1 MAIYSAKKWLFVLNG
16 TEEHLKKVFFSVK
29 DQVVFSEAH
38 FLSFPHG
45 KFFELRVFSEFIKAV
60 NLKKIRSIYSFP
72 NIFWSEGF
80 NDEELFISSMNN
92 YKNKSN
98 AEKLTNPIPESLHI
112 NTFVPKKDRQ
122 KRNKNIARKL
132 RAAQQKID
140 QLNSSFGE
148 VFDIDPLNC
157 LPSDIADLPAI
168 IDFDEDFFEVKN
180 AMSFI

>member
-1 MAIYSAKKWLFVLNG
+1 MAIYSTKKWLFVLNG
-16 TEEHLKKVFFSVK
+16 TEEHLKKVFFSAK

-80 NDEELFISSMNN
+80 NDEELFISSLNN
-92 YKNKSN
+92 YKSKSHT
-98 AEKLTNPIPESLHI
+98 EKLTHPIPESLHI
-112 NTFVPKKDRQ
+112 NAFVPKKDRQ
-122 KRNKNIARKL
+122 KKNKNIARKL